1 MIKNIPLIAT
11 PISHQFENESYG
23 KEISE
28 VSDCLEVRER
38 SLDSKWE
45 NQHLF
50 HIDIDLTHKWNDNL
64 KEYLNNAF
72 INKPDLKLITLQAT
86 RCCQGENIIDGM
98 FQLDGKVYN
107 SEEMLNNSI
116 ENTKWLRNIVGNG
129 TSIGLE
135 NNNYYPTPAYDIV
148 ADGDFITQVI
158 KKNNLFL
165 LLDIAH
171 AMVTAHN
178 KKINY
183 DQYIETLPLDK
194 LIQLHICQ
202 PQLPDGG
209 IARDTHNEPN
219 DEMYSE
225 VIRLI
230 KEYPVIKYLT
240 IEYYKDKD
248 ILITSINKLRRLI
261 STSN

>member
-1 MIKNIPLIAT
+1 
-11 PISHQFENESYG
+11 
-23 KEISE
+23 
-28 VSDCLEVRER
+28 
-38 SLDSKWE
+38 
-45 NQHLF
+45 
-50 HIDIDLTHKWNDNL
+50 
-64 KEYLNNAF
+64 
-72 INKPDLKLITLQAT
+72 
-86 RCCQGENIIDGM
+86 
-98 FQLDGKVYN
+98 
-107 SEEMLNNSI
+107 MLNNSI
-116 ENTKWLRNIVGNG
+116 ENTKWLRNTIGNG

-148 ADGDFITQVI
+148 TDGDFITQVVI
-158 KKNNLFL
+158 ENNLFL

-178 KKINY
+178 KNISY
-183 DQYIETLPLDK
+183 EQYIESLPLNK

-202 PQLPDGG
+202 PELPDGW

-230 KEYPVIKYLT
+230 KEYPAIKYLT

-248 ILITSINKLRRLI
+248 ILIDSINKLRYLMN
-261 STSN
+261 STI

>member
-1 MIKNIPLIAT
+1 MHNNIPLIAT
-11 PISHQFENESYG
+11 PISHQFENETFG
-23 KEISE
+23 KEIAA

-38 SLDSKWE
+38 SLNSDWE

-50 HIDIDLTHKWNDNL
+50 HIDIDLTHEWDENL
-64 KEYLNNAF
+64 KEYLKNAF
-72 INKPDLKLITLQAT
+72 SKKPDLKLITLQAT
-86 RCCQGENIIDGM
+86 RCCQGEKLIDGM
-98 FQLDGKVYN
+98 FQLDGKIY
-107 SEEMLNNSI
+107 SRQEMLNNSI
-116 ENTKWLRNIVGNG
+116 ENTKWLRDIVSNG

-148 ADGDFITQVI
+148 ADGDFIIQVL

-178 KKINY
+178 KKISY
-183 DQYIETLPLDK
+183 DQYISTLPLDK

-202 PQLPDGG
+202 PELPEGG

-219 DEMYSE
+219 HEMYLE

-230 KEYPVIKYLT
+230 KKYSTIKYLT
-240 IEYYKDKD
+240 IEYYRDKD
-248 ILITSINKLRRLI
+248 ILIDSIKKLRKLI
-261 STSN
+261 NSAS